1 MNYLIYETEKREIR
15 VVQISYLILDETF
28 RFLKPTLGIQI
39 KSSLYPQDYQD
50 YFQVEFTNSD
60 ELDDLMT
67 FFEVSDRKYIKQ
79 NLSIYDDVKK
89 IIHKMNGCFPVAID
103 EVFNVDKKLITI
115 HFDYKQFD
123 FDFDESYIKIYNRD
137 KRLKSIGI

>member
-15 VVQISYLILDETF
+15 VVQISYLILDET
-28 RFLKPTLGIQI
+28 IQI
-39 KSSLYPQDYQD
+39 KSSLYPQDYHD

-79 NLSIYDDVKK
+79 NLSIYEDVKK

-103 EVFNVDKKLITI
+103 EGFNVDKKLITI

-123 FDFDESYIKIYNRD
+123 FDYDESYIKIYNRD

>member
-15 VVQISYLILDETF
+15 VVQISYLILDET
-28 RFLKPTLGIQI
+28 IQI
-39 KSSLYPQDYQD
+39 KSSLYD

-103 EVFNVDKKLITI
+103 EGFNVDKKLITI

-123 FDFDESYIKIYNRD
+123 FDYDESYIKIYNRD